1 MKLLTP
7 VLLVLSLLATSAQAA
22 TLKIATLAPDGTS
35 WMKLFREAAA
45 EIKTETEGRVNVKY
59 FPGGV
64 QGSDKSVLRK
74 MQIRQLQGGA
84 VASGA
89 FAQIAS
95 STQLYSLPFT
105 FRNLEEVRAIREEFD
120 PYIIQDLAKNGYVVL
135 GISEGGF
142 AYLMSNKAIRTSSDV
157 QDRKVWVPE
166 GDMISQTTFENGGV
180 SPIALPVSDVYTSLQ
195 TGLIDTVAV
204 NPSTSIALQWHTKLD
219 YATDYPLV
227 FLIGMMV
234 VDDSAFKKISTADQ
248 ATVKRVMAATFAK
261 MDAQNEIDEA
271 GARQALAQNG
281 IEFVELT
288 EADKTAWQ
296 ALAKGAVAALPDK
309 NVYPVDLYKKLQQR
323 LIELRQA
330 K

>member
-1 MKLLTP
+1 MC
-7 VLLVLSLLATSAQAA
+7 
-22 TLKIATLAPDGTS
+22 
-35 WMKLFREAAA
+35 
-45 EIKTETEGRVNVKY
+45 
-59 FPGGV
+59 
-64 QGSDKSVLRK
+64 
-74 MQIRQLQGGA
+74 IRD
-84 VASGA
+84 S
-89 FAQIAS
+89 
-95 STQLYSLPFT
+95 
-105 FRNLEEVRAIREEFD
+105 
-120 PYIIQDLAKNGYVVL
+120 
-135 GISEGGF
+135 
-142 AYLMSNKAIRTSSDV
+142 
-157 QDRKVWVPE
+157 
-166 GDMISQTTFENGGV
+166 
-180 SPIALPVSDVYTSLQ
+180 VYTSLQ

-296 ALAKGAVAALPDK
+296 ALAKGAVAALADK